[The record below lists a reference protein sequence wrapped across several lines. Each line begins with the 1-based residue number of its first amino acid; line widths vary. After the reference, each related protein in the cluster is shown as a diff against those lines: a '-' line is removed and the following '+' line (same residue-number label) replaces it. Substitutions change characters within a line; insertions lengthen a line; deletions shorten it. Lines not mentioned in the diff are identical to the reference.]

1 MDTTIFLYLLIYIS
15 IYINIYTGGRPCP
28 LPRLHHRH
36 LLLRGVPRRGLGQ
49 VRNIYTISTQ
59 YLHNIYTIST
69 RYLNNIYSYHARECG
84 LLALLV
90 AAALNNFCLLSVR
103 ALARYSLSRVLELAA
118 SLDRCGYLDT
128 RVDNIYNIYTA
139 QARH

>member
-1 MDTTIFLYLLIYIS
+1 MHLHFYIYIS
-15 IYINIYTGGRPCP
+15 TSLNIYTGGRPCP

-49 VRNIYTISTQ
+49 VWNIYTISTQ
-59 YLHNIYTIST
+59 YLHNIDP
-69 RYLNNIYSYHARECG
+69 YLHNIYSYHARECG

-103 ALARYSLSRVLELAA
+103 ALARLSLARVLELAA

>member
-1 MDTTIFLYLLIYIS
+1 M
-15 IYINIYTGGRPCP
+15 
-28 LPRLHHRH
+28 
-36 LLLRGVPRRGLGQ
+36 
-49 VRNIYTISTQ
+49 
-59 YLHNIYTIST
+59 
-69 RYLNNIYSYHARECG
+69 
-84 LLALLV
+84 

-139 QARH
+139 LSTISTLLSPDIEHGTTSAGMESYSGEDIRYLDISTISRYIYNI